1 MATPILNDAGE
12 QIIKAGQAMFGAP
25 TEYGVITMISMLAW
39 GLGYFGMP
47 QVLVRF
53 LSIRSS
59 EEIKKSRIMPP
70 HGVWCRLRAA
80 CALAWSA
87 VR

>member
-1 MATPILNDAGE
+1 
-12 QIIKAGQAMFGAP
+12 
-25 TEYGVITMISMLAW
+25 MISMLAW

-59 EEIKKSRIMPP
+59 EEIKKSRIIATTWCC
-70 HGVWCRLRAA
+70 GVAGVRRVQSVWL
-80 CALAWSA
+80 A

>member
-1 MATPILNDAGE
+1 MPASRLSRLARPCS
-12 QIIKAGQAMFGAP
+12 GAP

-59 EEIKKSRIMPP
+59 EEIKKSRIIATTWCVVSLAC
-70 HGVWCRLRAA
+70 GVCIGLV
-80 CALAWSA
+80 A

>member
-1 MATPILNDAGE
+1 
-12 QIIKAGQAMFGAP
+12 
-25 TEYGVITMISMLAW
+25 MISMLAW

-59 EEIKKSRIMPP
+59 EEIKKSRIESPGRTTWITIEKPP
-70 HGVWCRLRAA
+70 FFLHFMQGKGGFVNGEWIMEN
-80 CALAWSA
+80 
-87 VR
+87 

>member
-1 MATPILNDAGE
+1 
-12 QIIKAGQAMFGAP
+12 MFGAP

-70 HGVWCRLRAA
+70 RGVWCR
-80 CALAWSA
+80 
-87 VR
+87 